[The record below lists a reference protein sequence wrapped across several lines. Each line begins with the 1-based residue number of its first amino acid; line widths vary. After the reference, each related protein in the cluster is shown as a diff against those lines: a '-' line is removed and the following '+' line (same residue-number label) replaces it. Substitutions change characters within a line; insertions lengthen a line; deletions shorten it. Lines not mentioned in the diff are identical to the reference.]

1 MPGHIKEVRRGRFR
15 IVVEAGKDPATGK
28 RKRIVRYFEG
38 RKSEAEDYMAELLAQ
53 VNTGTYVKPTR
64 ITVAEWLKQWIDSR
78 TDLAP
83 KTQEDYR
90 SYIEKHLIPAL
101 GAIPLDQLQ
110 PMHIDE
116 YKKKELAKK
125 LSANSVNR
133 YLTVLHA
140 ALKHAVEMRLLRD
153 NPASHVRRPKVAKK
167 EPRALSMEELQ
178 QLLAA
183 LEKDVLLYRVCMF
196 TAFTG
201 LRRSEVLG
209 LKWANVDLAD
219 GAVYVRETRQRL
231 KGRWV
236 EKGPKSDAGLR
247 RVPLSSTLVAMLKNI
262 RAEQEA
268 RRGQPDYHNEDLV
281 FCQPNGKPI
290 WPSNFERRFRKAAD
304 AAGFPDFTFH
314 GLRHTFATLLLK
326 DGAYINVVQRLLGH
340 EKPSTTIDL
349 YGHALPG
356 LQQEAV
362 AKLDAAFRG
371 HQMGT
376 KKKLKRY
383 KLKR

>member
-1 MPGHIKEVRRGRFR
+1 MPGHLEPIGKGRFK
-15 IVVEAGKDPATGK
+15 IVIEAGKDPATGK

-38 RKSEAEDYMAELLAQ
+38 RKSEAEDYMAELLAEINQ
-53 VNTGTYVKPTR
+53 GAYIKPSKL
-64 ITVAEWLKQWIDSR
+64 TVADWLKQWIDGR

-90 SYIEKHLIPAL
+90 AYIEKHLIPAL
-101 GAIPLDQLQ
+101 GAIQLDQLQ
-110 PMHIDE
+110 PMHIDD

-153 NPASHVRRPKVAKK
+153 NPASHVRRPKIAKK
-167 EPRALSMEELQ
+167 EPRALTMDELQ

-183 LEKDVLLYRVCMF
+183 LKDELLLQRICTFV
-196 TAFTG
+196 AFTG

-209 LKWANVDLAD
+209 LKWASVDLTE
-219 GAVYVRETRQRL
+219 GAIYVRETRQRL

-247 RVPLSSTLVAMLKNI
+247 RVPLSPTLVAMLKDLQ
-262 RAEQEA
+262 AEQEA
-268 RRGQPDYHNEDLV
+268 KRGRPDYHDEDLV

-290 WPSNFERRFRKAAD
+290 WPSNFERRFRKVAN

-356 LQQEAV
+356 QQQEAV
-362 AKLDAAFRG
+362 AKLDASFRG
-371 HQMGT
+371 HQTGT
-376 KKKLKRY
+376 KKKIKRY